1 MNVYR
6 PGFDALVSHATRTR
20 APTSSER
27 PALERLAAIRSLVGD
42 AVGHVPFPLSAH
54 RFGHGDD
61 ALEDADV
68 EADVLAAYR
77 QQAVELHDRFVH
89 DHGVFVLEFL
99 GSTGSGKTS
108 LIERLV
114 DRQPDPESVGVVVG
128 DVAGEDDARRIRE
141 HGAVVATVNTGR
153 ECHLDRS
160 FLEEGLD
167 QLDPSSLDA
176 LFIEN
181 VGNMVCPADVPLG
194 AHARILVVS
203 TTEGD
208 DVVRKHPL
216 LFQAADAAVINKI
229 DIADAV
235 GTDVD
240 RMLEDARDV
249 APDVPTFPASV
260 AAGTGLDPLFAYL
273 ENVRSSGHAG
283 DDYGDDGTAV
293 RPSERN
299 ARFVQLETDQ

>member
-1 MNVYR
+1 M
-6 PGFDALVSHATRTR
+6 
-20 APTSSER
+20 
-27 PALERLAAIRSLVGD
+27 LAAIREQAG
-42 AVGHVPFPLSAH
+42 AVHERLAH
-54 RFGHGDD
+54 DH
-61 ALEDADV
+61 DV
-68 EADVLAAYR
+68 F
-77 QQAVELHDRFVH
+77 AVELV
-89 DHGVFVLEFL
+89 
-99 GSTGSGKTS
+99 GSTGGGKTALGEA
-108 LIERLV
+108 LIERFEG
-114 DRQPDPESVGVVVG
+114 DVGVICG